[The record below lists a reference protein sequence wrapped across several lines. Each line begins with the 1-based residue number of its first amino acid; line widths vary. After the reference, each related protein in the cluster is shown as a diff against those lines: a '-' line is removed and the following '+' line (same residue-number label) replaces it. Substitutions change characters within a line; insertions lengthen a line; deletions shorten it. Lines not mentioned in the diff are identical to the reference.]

1 MARVS
6 AATAFL
12 TIAILIAL
20 HCHVVTLIW
29 SRETIEA
36 VRFKEV
42 SGKGSR
48 YPMPAVLRTQAGSQA
63 NALVLE
69 DGRPLPWRAASMQDV
84 IANGAGRY
92 VFTGKNLWMSASD
105 DTDPRS
111 NGRRYKLAFPL
122 PVPPWLQW
130 LAHALAAVFLTT
142 AALDPAFRRFT
153 AGLGRTAG
161 RFLGSKQG
169 GWALAVTLVA
179 ARLLLVS
186 RDEVIVSGY
195 DPAELVSLADHWY
208 YGASVWSMT
217 RLPVY
222 PLFIACCDGLALR
235 LRLGIELAQASM
247 FALLLLGCLGC
258 KVSRPASFAVF
269 ASMLFCPQ
277 TADWNNHCISDSLYG
292 PMMIGASGLAL
303 LCAATGNRWFA
314 SGCGILLG
322 LLMNLR
328 QEAIG
333 TVGCA
338 LLLALVAAW
347 NPRLSGNSGWPR
359 IARPWNAL
367 LLLGTWLVVDAGF
380 QAAFHFKTGV
390 WSRSRLS
397 TPGISALMTNW
408 YRIPREGPALRYFV
422 VTEPARE
429 RAYQLSRIL
438 AGYRHAYEKPES
450 KEWWAQMTG
459 HREISADNLLWT
471 TLAEFRIDGA
481 HDLVAGEQLM
491 RQAGEQ
497 IAGGL
502 RDAAQSVY
510 VSSVFPLNEAAA
522 AILAREWWPLVE
534 ESWRTAFNPPPMTVL
549 APRPDS
555 GPRPD
560 DRLTDLFNRLTNRD
574 PALAQLVDSRG
585 CARPVWI
592 SQVWAAIHRS
602 QTFLIA
608 LLALVA
614 GSGAAGLL
622 ISRGVAR
629 DWKAP
634 PIPRPIAPLLIVGYV
649 AGSKIA
655 IASIAGIYFPVVPRY
670 MLPLNLTVIPALV
683 LLLDLLIAWRRGQN
697 CCDPAGADA

>member
-1 MARVS
+1 M
-6 AATAFL
+6 TALL
-12 TIAILIAL
+12 TFSILIAL

-29 SRETIEA
+29 SRDTIEA
-36 VRFKEV
+36 ARFMEMT
-42 SGKGSR
+42 GKGSR
-48 YPMPAVLRTQAGSQA
+48 YPVPAVLRTQATVRGS
-63 NALVLE
+63 ALVLE
-69 DGRPLPWRAASMQDV
+69 DGRPLPWRTASMHDV
-84 IANGAGRY
+84 IAKGAGRY

-111 NGRRYKLAFPL
+111 NGRRYELTFPV

-130 LAHALAAVFLTT
+130 LIHALSAVFLAV
-142 AALDPAFRRFT
+142 AALDPASRRVI
-153 AGLGRTAG
+153 AGLGGMAG
-161 RFLGSKQG
+161 RFLESKQG
-169 GWALAVTLVA
+169 GWTLAVTLVA

-186 RDEVIVSGY
+186 RDEVVVAGY

-235 LRLGIELAQASM
+235 LRLAIELAQAAMYS
-247 FALLLLGCLGC
+247 LLLLGCLGC
-258 KVSRPASFAVF
+258 KVSKPAAFAVF

-277 TADWNNHCISDSLYG
+277 TADWNNHCVSDSLYG

-314 SGCGILLG
+314 AGCGILLG

-328 QEAIG
+328 EEAVA
-333 TVGCA
+333 TSGCA
-338 LLLALVAAW
+338 LLLALLAAW
-347 NPRLSGNSGWPR
+347 DPHSRGTSGWR
-359 IARPWNAL
+359 MIGRPWHAL

-380 QAAFHFKTGV
+380 QAAFHLRTGV
-390 WSRSRLS
+390 WSRSRLG

-422 VTEPARE
+422 VNEPARE
-429 RAYQLSRIL
+429 RAYRLSRIL
-438 AGYRHAYEKPES
+438 AEYRHAYEKPEA

-491 RQAGEQ
+491 RQAGGQ
-497 IAGGL
+497 IASGL
-502 RDAAQSVY
+502 RDATQNVY
-510 VSSVFPLNEAAA
+510 VPSVFPLNEAAVN
-522 AILAREWWPLVE
+522 ILAREWRPLVR
-534 ESWRTAFNPPPMTVL
+534 ESWRTAFNSPPMTVL
-549 APRPDS
+549 ALRPVP

-560 DRLTDLFNRLTNRD
+560 DRLTDLYNRLTNRD
-574 PALAQLVDSRG
+574 PGLARLVDSRG

-592 SQVWAAIHRS
+592 SQMWTAIHRS

-608 LLALVA
+608 LLALVTI
-614 GSGAAGLL
+614 SGAATLLLPLGL
-622 ISRGVAR
+622 AR
-629 DWKAP
+629 QWKAP
-634 PIPRPIAPLLIVGYV
+634 AVPRPIAPLLAMAYI

-655 IASIAGIYFPVVPRY
+655 IASIAGIYFPIVPRY
-670 MLPLNLTVIPALV
+670 MLPLNLTVIAALV
-683 LLLDLLIAWRRGQN
+683 LLMDLLIACRRGQRR
-697 CCDPAGADA
+697 CGLPGAEA